1 MATKKQFVV
10 SKKIQST
17 LEFNVKTYFL
27 KVQWETETSNNF
39 TTLH

>member
-17 LEFNVKTYFL
+17 LEFNLKTLKQQQLLLLYIFL
-27 KVQWETETSNNF
+27 KYIRP
-39 TTLH
+39 